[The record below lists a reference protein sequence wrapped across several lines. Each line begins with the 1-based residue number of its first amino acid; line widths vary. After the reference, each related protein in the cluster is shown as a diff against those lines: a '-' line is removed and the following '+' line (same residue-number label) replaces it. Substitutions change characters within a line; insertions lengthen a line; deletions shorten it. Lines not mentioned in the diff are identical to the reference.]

1 MYDLNGLSV
10 PARSRV
16 VSRRTFQYV
25 TISAMRKAMSI
36 LVLLLAALPLAA
48 AGGLRIYFV
57 DVEGGQATLIVSPSG
72 QSMLVDAGWPVK
84 YGPGAERI
92 AAAAKLAGLKQI
104 DYMFVTH
111 YHLDHVGGV
120 PELAARIPIVTYVDH
135 GPNTETDK
143 MARDLE
149 AAYNQVMAKAKHLV
163 VKPGDRIPIEGLDV
177 EVVEAAG
184 GAISAPVEGGG
195 QANPA
200 CAGVKPLEADPTE
213 NAQSAGFILRYG
225 KFRFVDLGD
234 LTWNKEMALACPK
247 NLLGTVDV
255 YLVDHHGMDISNSPA
270 LVDALHP
277 LVAVMNNGAKKA
289 GMPKAWTVVR
299 DSPGLE
305 DLWQL
310 HYSLAGGDQHNS
322 PEMFI
327 ANPEKGGACQGHW
340 LELTANADGSFTIA
354 NSRNGFTKAYRR

>member
-1 MYDLNGLSV
+1 
-10 PARSRV
+10 
-16 VSRRTFQYV
+16 
-25 TISAMRKAMSI
+25 MRKAMSI

-48 AGGLRIYFV
+48 AGGLQIYFV

-72 QSMLVDAGWPVK
+72 QSMLVDAGWPSK

-104 DYMFVTH
+104 DYMFLTH

-120 PELAARIPIVTYVDH
+120 PELAAKIPIVTYVDH

-149 AAYNQVMAKAKHLV
+149 AAYNQVVAKAKHLV

-177 EVVEAAG
+177 EVVTAAG
-184 GAISAPVEGGG
+184 AAITTPVEGGG
-195 QANPA
+195 QQNPA
-200 CAGVKPLEADPTE
+200 CAGVKPLDADPTE
-213 NAQSAGFILRYG
+213 NAQSAGFLLRYG

-234 LTWNKEMALACPK
+234 LTWNKEMALACPN

-277 LVAVMNNGAKKA
+277 LAAVMNNGARKA

-340 LELTANADGSFTIA
+340 LKLTANADGSFTIS

>member
-1 MYDLNGLSV
+1 
-10 PARSRV
+10 
-16 VSRRTFQYV
+16 
-25 TISAMRKAMSI
+25 MRKAMSI

-48 AGGLRIYFV
+48 AGRLQIYFV

-72 QSMLVDAGWPVK
+72 QSMLVDAGWPSK
-84 YGPGAERI
+84 WGPGAERI
-92 AAAAKLAGLKQI
+92 AAAARLAGLKQI
-104 DYMFVTH
+104 DYMLVTH

-149 AAYNQVMAKAKHLV
+149 AAYNQVVAKAKHLV

-177 EVVEAAG
+177 EVVTAAG
-184 GAISAPVEGGG
+184 ATISAPLEGGG
-195 QANPA
+195 QANGA
-200 CAGVKPLEADPTE
+200 CSGVKPLEADPTE
-213 NAQSAGFILRYG
+213 NARSVGFILRYG
-225 KFRFVDLGD
+225 KFRFADLGD
-234 LTWNKEMALACPK
+234 LTWNKEMALACPQ

-277 LVAVMNNGAKKA
+277 LAAVMNNGARKA
-289 GMPKAWTVVR
+289 GMPKAWDVVR

-310 HYSLAGGDQHNS
+310 HYSLAGGDKHNS
-322 PEMFI
+322 PETYI

-340 LELTANADGSFTIA
+340 IELTASADGSFTIA
-354 NSRNGFTKAYRR
+354 NSRNDFAKAYRR

>member
-184 GAISAPVEGGG
+184 AAISAPVEGGG

-247 NLLGTVDV
+247 NLLGTGDV